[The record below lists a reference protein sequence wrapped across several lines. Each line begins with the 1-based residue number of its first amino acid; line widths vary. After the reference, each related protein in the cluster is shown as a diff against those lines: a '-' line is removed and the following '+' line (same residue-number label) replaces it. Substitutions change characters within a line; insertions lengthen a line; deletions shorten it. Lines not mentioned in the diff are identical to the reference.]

1 MKCKECNGKGSV
13 DCPRCK
19 GKGKH
24 IRVLTSSFECKHCHG
39 SGVKKCGVCNG
50 KGYFQISVFS

>member
-50 KGYFQISVFS
+50 IRRQSCFI